1 MFRLPG
7 GEVLLGGLS
16 EGALAEQS
24 QEALQDS
31 LREEEKSGESG
42 LHGTPVVSGKNS
54 K

>member
-1 MFRLPG
+1 MFRLQG
-7 GEVLLGGLS
+7 GEVLLSGLS

-31 LREEEKSGESG
+31 LREEESGESG
-42 LHGTPVVSGKNS
+42 LLGTPVVSGKNS